1 MDAHLAFRGVGGP
14 RLHLGVCGSVAAYR
28 ALDLVR
34 QWQDAGVSVSATLT
48 PSAQKFVTPLTF
60 AALGAAPVY
69 TAPFDDPQA
78 PSPFAH
84 LEPGQV
90 AQALVIAPA
99 SAATIARLAQ
109 GQADDLLACQAL
121 AFRGKAVIAPAM
133 NPAMWS
139 HPATQANIAT
149 LRERGCAVV
158 EPGCGRTA
166 CGEEGQGRLADLRE
180 IYLAG
185 LRALAPQDM
194 EGIRV
199 MVTLGPTREHWD
211 GLRFWTNPSTGTMGA
226 AVAVAAWLRGARV
239 EAVCGPGTPWLPAG
253 IARHNVGSARHMLE
267 AAASVWPQC
276 DAGVFTVADFS
287 PVPPAQ
293 GGDKKFKK
301 SDAPDGFDVHFAP
314 NPDILKTLAADRRP
328 EQKVVG
334 FAAESQ
340 NLEDSVRGKLVSKK
354 ADMVVGNLLQDGFGT
369 PDNTVFVADASGRE
383 ERWAHLSKTDV
394 AWRLLSWLLSPA
406 FRPWRQA
413 GITHLLLDDE
423 VRERLLARPEP
434 EPSEAAPPVRQHS
447 APPQRGERRQPQ
459 PPSYT
464 PPPQPQPVSSAPQK
478 PVRIADTDTLAPDV
492 WPAYWQTLLKKTPP
506 RPSLVWSY
514 PSLSR
519 DLGGDADAAH
529 RDFLRR
535 LLGDMALPKG
545 SHAFWPLNRYPYGD
559 GESEQTVDARM
570 FLSGIA
576 ALKPESVI
584 LMCGQVPPELGLA
597 ELRPLSPSI
606 VHGHRYVVTPH
617 VDDLIGEPQRYAQLI
632 TFLKSIIAGR

>member
-109 GQADDLLACQAL
+109 GQADELLACQAL

-276 DAGVFTVADFS
+276 DAGVFTAAVADFS

-328 EQKVVG
+328 GQKVVG

-394 AWRLLSWLLSPA
+394 AWRLLSWLLS
-406 FRPWRQA
+406 R
-413 GITHLLLDDE
+413 
-423 VRERLLARPEP
+423 
-434 EPSEAAPPVRQHS
+434 
-447 APPQRGERRQPQ
+447 
-459 PPSYT
+459 
-464 PPPQPQPVSSAPQK
+464 
-478 PVRIADTDTLAPDV
+478 
-492 WPAYWQTLLKKTPP
+492 
-506 RPSLVWSY
+506 
-514 PSLSR
+514 
-519 DLGGDADAAH
+519 
-529 RDFLRR
+529 
-535 LLGDMALPKG
+535 
-545 SHAFWPLNRYPYGD
+545 
-559 GESEQTVDARM
+559 
-570 FLSGIA
+570 
-576 ALKPESVI
+576 
-584 LMCGQVPPELGLA
+584 
-597 ELRPLSPSI
+597 
-606 VHGHRYVVTPH
+606 
-617 VDDLIGEPQRYAQLI
+617 
-632 TFLKSIIAGR
+632 

>member
-109 GQADDLLACQAL
+109 GQADELLACQAL

-276 DAGVFTVADFS
+276 DAGVFTAAVADFS
-287 PVPPAQ
+287 PVPY
-293 GGDKKFKK
+293 GSHKFKK
-301 SDAPDGFDVHFAP
+301 ADAQNGFSVEFAP
-314 NPDILKTLAADRRP
+314 NRDILASLAAERRP
-328 EQKVVG
+328 GQKMLG
-334 FAAESQ
+334 FAAETASSMDELLGLARKKRQ
-340 NLEDSVRGKLVSKK
+340 RKGCDVIAANIVGRKGSGFASEINSMAVAGPGEAGEIWETRSK
-354 ADMVVGNLLQDGFGT
+354 A
-369 PDNTVFVADASGRE
+369 
-383 ERWAHLSKTDV
+383 DV
-394 AWRLLSWLLSPA
+394 AWDLCSCLLNA
-406 FRPWRQA
+406 
-413 GITHLLLDDE
+413 
-423 VRERLLARPEP
+423 
-434 EPSEAAPPVRQHS
+434 
-447 APPQRGERRQPQ
+447 
-459 PPSYT
+459 
-464 PPPQPQPVSSAPQK
+464 
-478 PVRIADTDTLAPDV
+478 
-492 WPAYWQTLLKKTPP
+492 
-506 RPSLVWSY
+506 
-514 PSLSR
+514 
-519 DLGGDADAAH
+519 
-529 RDFLRR
+529 
-535 LLGDMALPKG
+535 
-545 SHAFWPLNRYPYGD
+545 
-559 GESEQTVDARM
+559 
-570 FLSGIA
+570 
-576 ALKPESVI
+576 
-584 LMCGQVPPELGLA
+584 
-597 ELRPLSPSI
+597 
-606 VHGHRYVVTPH
+606 
-617 VDDLIGEPQRYAQLI
+617 
-632 TFLKSIIAGR
+632 

>member
-109 GQADDLLACQAL
+109 GQADELLACQAL

-267 AAASVWPQC
+267 AA
-276 DAGVFTVADFS
+276 
-287 PVPPAQ
+287 
-293 GGDKKFKK
+293 K
-301 SDAPDGFDVHFAP
+301 
-314 NPDILKTLAADRRP
+314 
-328 EQKVVG
+328 
-334 FAAESQ
+334 
-340 NLEDSVRGKLVSKK
+340 
-354 ADMVVGNLLQDGFGT
+354 
-369 PDNTVFVADASGRE
+369 
-383 ERWAHLSKTDV
+383 
-394 AWRLLSWLLSPA
+394 
-406 FRPWRQA
+406 
-413 GITHLLLDDE
+413 
-423 VRERLLARPEP
+423 
-434 EPSEAAPPVRQHS
+434 
-447 APPQRGERRQPQ
+447 
-459 PPSYT
+459 
-464 PPPQPQPVSSAPQK
+464 
-478 PVRIADTDTLAPDV
+478 
-492 WPAYWQTLLKKTPP
+492 
-506 RPSLVWSY
+506 
-514 PSLSR
+514 
-519 DLGGDADAAH
+519 
-529 RDFLRR
+529 
-535 LLGDMALPKG
+535 
-545 SHAFWPLNRYPYGD
+545 
-559 GESEQTVDARM
+559 
-570 FLSGIA
+570 
-576 ALKPESVI
+576 
-584 LMCGQVPPELGLA
+584 
-597 ELRPLSPSI
+597 
-606 VHGHRYVVTPH
+606 
-617 VDDLIGEPQRYAQLI
+617 
-632 TFLKSIIAGR
+632 

>member
-60 AALGAAPVY
+60 AALGAASVY

-109 GQADDLLACQAL
+109 GQADELLACQAL
-121 AFRGKAVIAPAM
+121 AFRGKLVIAPAM

-139 HPATQANIAT
+139 HPSTQANIAT

-276 DAGVFTVADFS
+276 DAGVFTAAVADFS
-287 PVPPAQ
+287 PVPPLQ

-328 EQKVVG
+328 DQKVVG

-340 NLEDSVRGKLVSKK
+340 DLEDSVRGKLVSKK

-394 AWRLLSWLLSPA
+394 AWRLLSWLLS
-406 FRPWRQA
+406 R
-413 GITHLLLDDE
+413 
-423 VRERLLARPEP
+423 
-434 EPSEAAPPVRQHS
+434 
-447 APPQRGERRQPQ
+447 
-459 PPSYT
+459 
-464 PPPQPQPVSSAPQK
+464 
-478 PVRIADTDTLAPDV
+478 
-492 WPAYWQTLLKKTPP
+492 
-506 RPSLVWSY
+506 
-514 PSLSR
+514 
-519 DLGGDADAAH
+519 
-529 RDFLRR
+529 
-535 LLGDMALPKG
+535 
-545 SHAFWPLNRYPYGD
+545 
-559 GESEQTVDARM
+559 
-570 FLSGIA
+570 
-576 ALKPESVI
+576 
-584 LMCGQVPPELGLA
+584 
-597 ELRPLSPSI
+597 
-606 VHGHRYVVTPH
+606 
-617 VDDLIGEPQRYAQLI
+617 
-632 TFLKSIIAGR
+632 

>member
-34 QWQDAGVSVSATLT
+34 QWRDAGVSVSATLT

-109 GQADDLLACQAL
+109 GQADELLACQAL

-276 DAGVFTVADFS
+276 DAGVFTAAVADFS

-394 AWRLLSWLLSPA
+394 AWRLLSWLLS
-406 FRPWRQA
+406 R
-413 GITHLLLDDE
+413 GIF
-423 VRERLLARPEP
+423 
-434 EPSEAAPPVRQHS
+434 
-447 APPQRGERRQPQ
+447 
-459 PPSYT
+459 
-464 PPPQPQPVSSAPQK
+464 
-478 PVRIADTDTLAPDV
+478 
-492 WPAYWQTLLKKTPP
+492 P
-506 RPSLVWSY
+506 RPSARGVRPGSRTCSSTTRSGSVFWRARNPSRPKPRLPSGSTARRHSAGNAA
-514 PSLSR
+514 SLSR
-519 DLGGDADAAH
+519 
-529 RDFLRR
+529 
-535 LLGDMALPKG
+535 LPIPLPHSRSPFPAPRKNLYG
-545 SHAFWPLNRYPYGD
+545 SRTRTFWP
-559 GESEQTVDARM
+559 RM
-570 FLSGIA
+570 SGPPIGRRCSKKRRPAPRWSGPIRPSAGIWAATPTPRTATSCAGCSGIWRSPRGA
-576 ALKPESVI
+576 MRS
-584 LMCGQVPPELGLA
+584 GL
-597 ELRPLSPSI
+597 
-606 VHGHRYVVTPH
+606 
-617 VDDLIGEPQRYAQLI
+617 
-632 TFLKSIIAGR
+632 

>member
-1 MDAHLAFRGVGGP
+1 
-14 RLHLGVCGSVAAYR
+14 
-28 ALDLVR
+28 
-34 QWQDAGVSVSATLT
+34 
-48 PSAQKFVTPLTF
+48 
-60 AALGAAPVY
+60 
-69 TAPFDDPQA
+69 
-78 PSPFAH
+78 
-84 LEPGQV
+84 
-90 AQALVIAPA
+90 
-99 SAATIARLAQ
+99 
-109 GQADDLLACQAL
+109 
-121 AFRGKAVIAPAM
+121 M

-239 EAVCGPGTPWLPAG
+239 EAVCGPRTPWLPAG

-276 DAGVFTVADFS
+276 DAGVFTAAVADFS
-287 PVPPAQ
+287 PVSPAQ

-394 AWRLLSWLLSPA
+394 AWRLLSWLLS
-406 FRPWRQA
+406 R
-413 GITHLLLDDE
+413 
-423 VRERLLARPEP
+423 
-434 EPSEAAPPVRQHS
+434 
-447 APPQRGERRQPQ
+447 
-459 PPSYT
+459 
-464 PPPQPQPVSSAPQK
+464 
-478 PVRIADTDTLAPDV
+478 
-492 WPAYWQTLLKKTPP
+492 
-506 RPSLVWSY
+506 
-514 PSLSR
+514 
-519 DLGGDADAAH
+519 
-529 RDFLRR
+529 
-535 LLGDMALPKG
+535 
-545 SHAFWPLNRYPYGD
+545 
-559 GESEQTVDARM
+559 
-570 FLSGIA
+570 
-576 ALKPESVI
+576 
-584 LMCGQVPPELGLA
+584 
-597 ELRPLSPSI
+597 
-606 VHGHRYVVTPH
+606 
-617 VDDLIGEPQRYAQLI
+617 
-632 TFLKSIIAGR
+632 

>member
-1 MDAHLAFRGVGGP
+1 M
-14 RLHLGVCGSVAAYR
+14 
-28 ALDLVR
+28 
-34 QWQDAGVSVSATLT
+34 
-48 PSAQKFVTPLTF
+48 
-60 AALGAAPVY
+60 
-69 TAPFDDPQA
+69 
-78 PSPFAH
+78 
-84 LEPGQV
+84 
-90 AQALVIAPA
+90 
-99 SAATIARLAQ
+99 
-109 GQADDLLACQAL
+109 
-121 AFRGKAVIAPAM
+121 
-133 NPAMWS
+133 
-139 HPATQANIAT
+139 
-149 LRERGCAVV
+149 V

-276 DAGVFTVADFS
+276 DAGVFTAAVADFS

-328 EQKVVG
+328 DQKVVG

-369 PDNTVFVADASGRE
+369 LDNTVFVADASGRE

-394 AWRLLSWLLSPA
+394 AWRLLSWLLS
-406 FRPWRQA
+406 R
-413 GITHLLLDDE
+413 
-423 VRERLLARPEP
+423 
-434 EPSEAAPPVRQHS
+434 
-447 APPQRGERRQPQ
+447 
-459 PPSYT
+459 
-464 PPPQPQPVSSAPQK
+464 
-478 PVRIADTDTLAPDV
+478 
-492 WPAYWQTLLKKTPP
+492 
-506 RPSLVWSY
+506 
-514 PSLSR
+514 
-519 DLGGDADAAH
+519 
-529 RDFLRR
+529 
-535 LLGDMALPKG
+535 
-545 SHAFWPLNRYPYGD
+545 
-559 GESEQTVDARM
+559 
-570 FLSGIA
+570 
-576 ALKPESVI
+576 
-584 LMCGQVPPELGLA
+584 
-597 ELRPLSPSI
+597 
-606 VHGHRYVVTPH
+606 
-617 VDDLIGEPQRYAQLI
+617 
-632 TFLKSIIAGR
+632 

>member
-48 PSAQKFVTPLTF
+48 LSAQKFVTPLTF

-109 GQADDLLACQAL
+109 GQADELLACQAL

-239 EAVCGPGTPWLPAG
+239 EAVCGPGTPWAP
-253 IARHNVGSARHMLE
+253 RRNR
-267 AAASVWPQC
+267 
-276 DAGVFTVADFS
+276 
-287 PVPPAQ
+287 PAQ
-293 GGDKKFKK
+293 
-301 SDAPDGFDVHFAP
+301 
-314 NPDILKTLAADRRP
+314 RR
-328 EQKVVG
+328 
-334 FAAESQ
+334 
-340 NLEDSVRGKLVSKK
+340 
-354 ADMVVGNLLQDGFGT
+354 
-369 PDNTVFVADASGRE
+369 
-383 ERWAHLSKTDV
+383 
-394 AWRLLSWLLSPA
+394 LSPA
-406 FRPWRQA
+406 HA
-413 GITHLLLDDE
+413 GGRRFGVAA
-423 VRERLLARPEP
+423 VRCGCVYRRRGRLLPRA
-434 EPSEAAPPVRQHS
+434 S
-447 APPQRGERRQPQ
+447 GTGRRQEIQ
-459 PPSYT
+459 EKRRSGR
-464 PPPQPQPVSSAPQK
+464 
-478 PVRIADTDTLAPDV
+478 VRCPFRAQSGHPENAR
-492 WPAYWQTLLKKTPP
+492 
-506 RPSLVWSY
+506 RP
-514 PSLSR
+514 
-519 DLGGDADAAH
+519 
-529 RDFLRR
+529 
-535 LLGDMALPKG
+535 
-545 SHAFWPLNRYPYGD
+545 
-559 GESEQTVDARM
+559 TV
-570 FLSGIA
+570 
-576 ALKPESVI
+576 
-584 LMCGQVPPELGLA
+584 GLI
-597 ELRPLSPSI
+597 R
-606 VHGHRYVVTPH
+606 
-617 VDDLIGEPQRYAQLI
+617 
-632 TFLKSIIAGR
+632 KS